1 VTRGDAGRD
10 PFGALGLER
19 RRELADDDV
28 RAAWRRVAAATH
40 PDRADGGD
48 PEVFAAAAAA
58 YTVLRTPTGRGE
70 ALADLLE
77 DRGRRRPQPTAPA
90 GPLAR
95 LRPADH
101 GRRRRRRSV
110 RSRLPERLRPGRLV
124 AGVLPLA
131 IRIRDGRPA
140 VLALRVLAAAALG
153 SVAVAAVGWQPASLA
168 ILAGLLTWLART
180 APGDLAPATPS

>member
-1 VTRGDAGRD
+1 VTRGAAGPD
-10 PFGALGLER
+10 PFGALGLEG

-28 RAAWRRVAAATH
+28 RAAWRRAAAATH

-48 PEVFAAAAAA
+48 PEAFAAAAAA

-70 ALADLLE
+70 ALADLLA
-77 DRGRRRPQPTAPA
+77 DRGRRRAA

-95 LRPADH
+95 LRLQDR
-101 GRRRRRRSV
+101 GRRRPRTAARA
-110 RSRLPERLRPGRLV
+110 RLPGRLRPGRLV
-124 AGVLPLA
+124 AGVLLLA

-140 VLALRVLAAAALG
+140 VLALRVFAAAALG
-153 SVAVAAVGWQPASLA
+153 AVAVAAAGWQPASLA

-180 APGDLAPATPS
+180 APGDLAPAARS